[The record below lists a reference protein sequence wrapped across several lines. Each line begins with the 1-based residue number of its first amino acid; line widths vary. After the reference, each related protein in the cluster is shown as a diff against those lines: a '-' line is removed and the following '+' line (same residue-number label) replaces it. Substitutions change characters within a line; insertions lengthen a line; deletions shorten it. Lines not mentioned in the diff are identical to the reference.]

1 MGRRSARRPVRHEPI
16 EPRQILLEQRPAS
29 REFASDRKCSRV
41 MRRADGQLRVVKLGS
56 PRRLK
61 IIGVKA
67 VLQAFGDRAVSG
79 TFPRENADL
88 LAESELIG
96 RLRTS
101 DDDA

>member
-1 MGRRSARRPVRHEPI
+1 MSLSSRVRSFSNSVRRAVSSRAI
-16 EPRQILLEQRPAS
+16 ESVAG
-29 REFASDRKCSRV
+29 V

-61 IIGVKA
+61 TIGVKA

-101 DDDA
+101 NDDA